1 MPPTHPPVSDAEL
14 EVLKVLWEH
23 APLTVRQVETF
34 LRRRKCRWAYNTIL
48 TLLSRLRAKG
58 YVAQERAATG
68 TAFLFRAA
76 VSRQDLVG
84 QGLTALADRICEGT
98 ASPLVQALVQSRRLS
113 TQDVADLRKMLDEMQ
128 ERK

>member
-1 MPPTHPPVSDAEL
+1 MPPAPPPVSDAEL

-23 APLTVRQVETF
+23 APLTVRQIETLF
-34 LRRRKCRWAYNTIL
+34 RRRKNRWAYNTIL

-58 YVAQERAATG
+58 HVAQERAATG
-68 TAFLFRAA
+68 AAFLFRAA

-84 QGLTALADRICEGT
+84 QGLTALADRMCDGT
-98 ASPLVQALVQSRRLS
+98 ASPLMQALVQGNRLS
-113 TQDVADLRKMLDEMQ
+113 AQEIAVLRKMLDQMQ